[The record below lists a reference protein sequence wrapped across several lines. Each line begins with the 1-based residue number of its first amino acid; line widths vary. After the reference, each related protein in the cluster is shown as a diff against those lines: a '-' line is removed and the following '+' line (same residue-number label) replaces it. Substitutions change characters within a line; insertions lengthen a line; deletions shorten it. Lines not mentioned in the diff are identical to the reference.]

1 LKVSNVNSSTRF
13 DLAVIFSTARQV
25 LTEPVAFYRSMD
37 PAGGYANPVIFVLV
51 MSAVAG
57 LIGSL
62 MAALGLGL
70 PGAGI
75 VGTLFSVLVVPLF
88 VVIGS
93 FILAAVL
100 FVIWKLMG
108 SGGNYQLAYRC
119 VAFASAILPVVALAG
134 IVPYLG
140 NALRIVWGTG
150 LMVVA
155 AIEAHK
161 ISRAK
166 AWVVLGVIG
175 AFSLFSNLSAEH
187 QARKLQQMAEGFKAE
202 FQQSGS
208 VSQGNWPGL
217 DPSTPPAAAN
227 MQPANGA
234 ASSDPG
240 APPASALGKAAN
252 EFLRG
257 LQEGSGDLMSPEE
270 QEGLTRAGDAVGKLI
285 ESLEKSAEELQA
297 KDIDQMSPK
306 EAGATLGALLKSLQ
320 QAAVDIE
327 ADLVGNTASG
337 KTAAPDLS
345 TIDIAA
351 LESLGSIEKVSRD
364 DVLQLAVNDDAQFAA
379 LTRPASVYRDTGGIR
394 YQLWMTRADLDKF
407 RAFGKKAEGWGG
419 DNVAVQSIELHN
431 AVVFVYD
438 SSGMI
443 RGGDQCRR
451 SVLQIPNDPVS
462 VTAKEQEFWLWCEL
476 SQRSQIH

>member
-1 LKVSNVNSSTRF
+1 MNSSNRF
-13 DLAVIFSTARQV
+13 DLGVIFSTARQV
-25 LTEPVAFYRSMD
+25 LTEPVAFYRGMD
-37 PAGGYANPVIFVLV
+37 PAGGYANPVTFVLV
-51 MSAVAG
+51 MSAIAG

-62 MAALGLGL
+62 LAALGLGL

-75 VGTLFSVLVVPLF
+75 AGTLFSVLVVPLF

-108 SGGNYQLAYRC
+108 SAGNYQLAYRC
-119 VAFASAILPVVALAG
+119 VAFASAIFPVVTLAS
-134 IVPYLG
+134 VAPYLG
-140 NALRIVWGTG
+140 TALQVVWGTG
-150 LMVVA
+150 LMAIA
-155 AIEAHK
+155 AIETHK
-161 ISRAK
+161 ISRNK
-166 AWVVLGVIG
+166 AWLVLGVIG

-208 VSQGNWPGL
+208 VPLGDWPGL

-227 MQPANGA
+227 TQPLNGA

-240 APPASALGKAAN
+240 VPPASALGKAAN
-252 EFLRG
+252 EFLSG

-270 QEGLTRAGDAVGKLI
+270 QAGLARAGDAVGKLI
-285 ESLEKSAEELQA
+285 ETLEKSAQELQA

-327 ADLVGNTASG
+327 ADLVGNAASG
-337 KTAAPDLS
+337 TATAPDLS
-345 TIDIAA
+345 SIDVAA
-351 LESLGSIEKVSRD
+351 LESLGSIEKVSGD
-364 DVLQLAVNDDAQFAA
+364 DVLQLAVNDDAQFAP
-379 LTRPASVYRDTGGIR
+379 LTRPVNVYRDIGGIR
-394 YQLWMTRADLDKF
+394 YQLWMNKEDLDKF
-407 RAFGKKAEGWGG
+407 RASNSKADARGG
-419 DNVAVQSIELHN
+419 DNIAVQNLELRN

-438 SSGMI
+438 SSGII

-451 SVLQIPNDPVS
+451 SVLQIPDDQAS
-462 VTAKEQEFWLWCEL
+462 ATAEEQEFWLWCEL
-476 SQRSQIH
+476 SQRSQIN

>member
-1 LKVSNVNSSTRF
+1 MNSSTRF
-13 DLAVIFSTARQV
+13 DLAVIFSTARQI

-37 PAGGYANPVIFVLV
+37 PAGGYANPLIFVLV

-62 MAALGLGL
+62 LAAMGLGL
-70 PGAGI
+70 PGAGMA
-75 VGTLFSVLVVPLF
+75 GTLFSVLVVPMF

-119 VAFASAILPVVALAG
+119 VAFASAILPVVTLAG

-140 NALRIVWGTG
+140 TALRIVWGTG

-161 ISRAK
+161 ISRTK
-166 AWVVLGVIG
+166 AWLVLGLIG

-208 VSQGNWPGL
+208 VAGSNWPGL
-217 DPSTPPAAAN
+217 DPSAPPAGANVQAAN
-227 MQPANGA
+227 AA
-234 ASSDPG
+234 ASNDPG
-240 APPASALGKAAN
+240 VPPASALGKAAN

-257 LQEGSGDLMSPEE
+257 LQEGSGDLLSPEE
-270 QEGLTRAGDAVGKLI
+270 QAGLARAGDAVGKLI

-306 EAGATLGALLKSLQ
+306 EAGATLGALLKNLQ

-327 ADLVGNTASG
+327 ADLAGNTASG
-337 KTAAPDLS
+337 KAAAPDLS
-345 TIDIAA
+345 IIDIAS
-351 LESLGSIEKVSRD
+351 LESLGSIAKVARD
-364 DVLQLAVNDDAQFAA
+364 DVLQLAVNDDAQFAP
-379 LTRPASVYRDTGGIR
+379 LTRPVKVYRDTGGIR
-394 YQLWMTRADLDKF
+394 YQLWMNKADLDKF
-407 RAFGKKAEGWGG
+407 RATYDKAEGGGG
-419 DNVAVQSIELHN
+419 DNAAAQSLELRN

-438 SSGMI
+438 NSGMI

-451 SVLQIPNDPVS
+451 SVLQIPNDQVS
-462 VTAKEQEFWLWCEL
+462 STAKEQEFWLWCEL
-476 SQRSQIH
+476 SQRSRIN